1 MKRAILCLLILIGI
15 HGYANA
21 EEPERYNPE
30 KRQAILTKSMIDID
44 VQMSKADAKIVEIE
58 NAKQRLW
65 GLRHQAAG
73 AYTEADRM
81 RKSAEAVKK
90 RNEELA
96 KKEAENAKAEEE
108 KQLKEKLLIDIG
120 EAGIPLY
127 VGQLET
133 HNYIGSEDNAG
144 PVETELTTETEE
156 EVNPAE

>member
-1 MKRAILCLLILIGI
+1 MKRAILCLLILIGV
-15 HGYANA
+15 HGYAHA

-44 VQMSKADAKIVEIE
+44 VQMSKADAKMSEIE

-81 RKSAEAVKK
+81 RKSVEAVTKL
-90 RNEELA
+90 NEELA

-108 KQLKEKLLIDIG
+108 KQLEEEISTISSNEGGKR
-120 EAGIPLY
+120 
-127 VGQLET
+127 
-133 HNYIGSEDNAG
+133 IGSGSNEG
-144 PVETELTTETEE
+144 QILGGSETIKAEPTTETEE
-156 EVNPAE
+156 EINPAE